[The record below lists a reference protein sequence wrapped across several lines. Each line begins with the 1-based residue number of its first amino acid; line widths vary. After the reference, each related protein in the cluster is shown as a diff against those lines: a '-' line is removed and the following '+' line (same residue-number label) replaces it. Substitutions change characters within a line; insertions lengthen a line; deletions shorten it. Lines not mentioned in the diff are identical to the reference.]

1 MKYKDGFYSYQNMCD
16 LAANIYSWAS
26 SQASNYNEFLL
37 AKHIEEQIRDS
48 HEVEPEEDVVDF
60 APLVAFNEE
69 VAIFIDNYK
78 EIEYQIVYMT
88 KEGVEF
94 ITNKASTLVE
104 AVNSSIKDTQP
115 NCILY
120 AEKIDEA
127 VDAIE
132 STLSQ
137 DGIDLSVFDYN
148 FTIIGA
154 ELDEIYSAIEPD
166 TYEISKGWENFY
178 VNIYDNFI
186 EPHSQER
193 LVNHDFEY

>member
-1 MKYKDGFYSYQNMCD
+1 MKYKDSFYSYQNMCD
-16 LAANIYSWAS
+16 LAANIYSRAS
-26 SQASNYNEFLL
+26 SQASNYDEFLL

-48 HEVEPEEDVVDF
+48 HEVPEEDVVDF

-88 KEGVEF
+88 KEGVES

-104 AVNSSIKDTQP
+104 AVNSSIKDKQP

-127 VDAIE
+127 VDSIE
-132 STLSQ
+132 SILSAQ
-137 DGIDLSVFDYN
+137 GDIDLSVFDYK
-148 FTIIGA
+148 FKVIEI
-154 ELDEIYSAIEPD
+154 ELDEIYSAIESD
-166 TYEISKGWENFY
+166 THTITKGWENLLLH
-178 VNIYDNFI
+178 IYDNFI
-186 EPHSQER
+186 EPHAQER
-193 LVNHDFEY
+193 PVNQDFE

>member
-1 MKYKDGFYSYQNMCD
+1 MKYKDSFYSYQNMCD
-16 LAANIYSWAS
+16 LAANIYSRAS
-26 SQASNYNEFLL
+26 SQASNYDEFLL

-48 HEVEPEEDVVDF
+48 HEVPEEDVVDF

-88 KEGVEF
+88 KEGVES

-104 AVNSSIKDTQP
+104 AVNSSIKDKQP

-127 VDAIE
+127 VDSIE
-132 STLSQ
+132 SILSQ

-148 FTIIGA
+148 FTIIEA

-166 TYEISKGWENFY
+166 IYEISKGWENFY

-193 LVNHDFEY
+193 PVNHD